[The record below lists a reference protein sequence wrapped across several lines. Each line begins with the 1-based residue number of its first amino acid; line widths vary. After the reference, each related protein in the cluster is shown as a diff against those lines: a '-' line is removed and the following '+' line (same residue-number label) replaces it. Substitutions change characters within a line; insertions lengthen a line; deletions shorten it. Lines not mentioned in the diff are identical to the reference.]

1 MPLIFRC
8 VGLRC
13 TGMYKCRG
21 RQEKVRPGTGR
32 EAGLGHA
39 GSDLCASK
47 SSAFVLTLP
56 LASLRTPKSD
66 RLLVQMDS
74 QLIPYLI
81 DPGFNLR
88 FHGNGAPP
96 FTMRLAF
103 PFIGGIHT
111 DFAAQT

>member
-21 RQEKVRPGTGR
+21 RQEKVRPGTVR

-66 RLLVQMDS
+66 RLLEQVPD
-74 QLIPYLI
+74 II
-81 DPGFNLR
+81 EIPGFGRCQRLV
-88 FHGNGAPP
+88 P
-96 FTMRLAF
+96 FPLSDYAE
-103 PFIGGIHT
+103 
-111 DFAAQT
+111 